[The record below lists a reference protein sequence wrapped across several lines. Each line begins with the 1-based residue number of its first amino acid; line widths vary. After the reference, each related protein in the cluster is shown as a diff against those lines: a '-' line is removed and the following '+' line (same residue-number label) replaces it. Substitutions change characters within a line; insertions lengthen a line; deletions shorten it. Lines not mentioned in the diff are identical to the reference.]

1 MTAVIIGADIGG
13 TSSRVGVADLDG
25 RFLAVQTGGPAN
37 PNAVGPDPAAAEIRR
52 VTGTALTAAADALG
66 RTPTVAGVV
75 IGLAGISGIAD
86 PEGFARSALAPLTAE
101 PPPIKVVTD
110 LAVAYASGS
119 PEPDGCVL
127 IAGTGAMAGIIRSGV
142 LDERRDGWGWLLGDD
157 GSGFWLGREAVR
169 ATLADLEAGQA
180 PGPLGE
186 AILARVRDQVE
197 PGPDGGFGAAELIRS
212 GYARPPRE
220 LSEYA
225 TLVADLADADP
236 AAARI
241 ADRAAEV
248 LAATLGR
255 LEPGP
260 ELPIVLAGSVLQPG
274 PAGRPTPVGSRLRA
288 LLAERYENPLHEAGP
303 GVVGAAWLAVPA
315 ERRGDPEL
323 HRRLLGS
330 ARDRSV

>member
-13 TSSRVGVADLDG
+13 TSSRVGVANLTG
-25 RFLAVQTGGPAN
+25 RFLAVVTGGPAN
-37 PNAVGPDPAAAEIRR
+37 PNAVGIDSAGAEIRR
-52 VTGTALTAAADALG
+52 VTDAALAAAGQGLG
-66 RTPTVAGVV
+66 GTPTVAGVV
-75 IGLAGISGIAD
+75 IGLAGITGVAD
-86 PEGFARSALAPLTAE
+86 PEGFARAALDPILAGRPPLE
-101 PPPIKVVTD
+101 VVTD

-169 ATLADLEAGQA
+169 ATLADLEAGREL
-180 PGPLGE
+180 GPLGD
-186 AILARVRDQVE
+186 AILDLVRTQVE
-197 PGPDGGFGAAELIRS
+197 PGPGGEYGASELIRS

-225 TLVADLADADP
+225 TLVAELADVDP
-236 AAARI
+236 VAARI

-255 LEPGP
+255 LDPGP
-260 ELPIVLAGSVLQPG
+260 ALPIVLAGSVLQPG

-288 LLAERYENPLHEAGP
+288 LLSERYENPLHEAGP

-315 ERRGDPEL
+315 AARSDRDL
-323 HRRLLGS
+323 HRRLLAS
-330 ARDRSV
+330 ARDRSG